1 MKSRGMLI
9 VFSGPAGTGKG
20 TVCKEFLKRN
30 PDSVLSV
37 SATTRLPRPGET
49 DGKEYFFVSR
59 EEFEETIKKDGFL
72 EYACFCDNYYGTPK
86 KAVDEKLENGFNVI
100 LEIEVQGAMQI
111 KEKVPEAV
119 FVFISPPSKK
129 VLRER
134 IEGRGTETPEVIKQG
149 SRYGVRLK
157 AVAPSIHMI
166 RVDVESTF
174 EPIIGS
180 ETQSKELIDS
190 LMKNYD
196 TDPSSVW
203 KSEIFGRSLD
213 VMVQEGIRGKLSIMP
228 DNIRNKLQMA
238 LTKAV
243 NKGSNNM
250 IAIVL

>member
-30 PDSVLSV
+30 QDSVLSV

-49 DGKEYFFVSR
+49 DGREYFFVSR

-134 IEGRGTETPEVIKQG
+134 IEGRGTETPEVINKRMTLAENELKQIVNYDYLIVNDEVEKAVK
-149 SRYGVRLK
+149 SFEDIVNAERLK
-157 AVAPSIHMI
+157 TSRNLNFI
-166 RVDVESTF
+166 
-174 EPIIGS
+174 
-180 ETQSKELIDS
+180 
-190 LMKNYD
+190 
-196 TDPSSVW
+196 
-203 KSEIFGRSLD
+203 
-213 VMVQEGIRGKLSIMP
+213 QEVCK
-228 DNIRNKLQMA
+228 
-238 LTKAV
+238 
-243 NKGSNNM
+243 
-250 IAIVL
+250 